1 MHADPSRKLLIVE
14 DEPSVAKQMQWGL
27 EGKFSTT
34 VAADIQQVIQA
45 LAVASFPVVTLDL
58 GLPPFPN
65 NPTVGLSILEEG
77 LLPSGTKIIVI
88 TGNAEEE
95 TAVKAVRLGV
105 CDFCSKPVNL
115 NELEVLLNS
124 AFRMH
129 EIEAASERQHQVVS
143 KNNDFHGIV
152 GVSSVMQTLFQ
163 KIQRAS
169 VTDFPILILGETGT
183 GKEKISQT
191 VHHLSQRR
199 DKPFVI
205 INCGAIPEQLMES
218 ELFGHEKGAFT
229 GAHCTRKGKFEEANG
244 GTIFLDEVG
253 ELPLSMQVKLLR
265 TLQDQVVERVGGRR
279 PIPLSLRF
287 IAATNVNLEQGVAAG
302 TFRQDLYYRL
312 NVISLAAPPLRERQ
326 EDIALL
332 AKSFIEEES
341 KALGLS
347 RLFLSSASLSAINK
361 HPWPGNVRELKN
373 AVRRALATVNGTVI
387 EPVDLGLTES
397 GVLNGEAK
405 EIDSLAETRRQAEAM
420 AVHQAMSLSGNNIS
434 QAARLLSVSRPTLHD
449 LLKKHPISDGD
460 KEEMNLLGSAKV

>member
-1 MHADPSRKLLIVE
+1 MHDDPSRKLLIIE
-14 DEPSVAKQMQWGL
+14 DEPSVARQMQWGL

-34 VAADIQQVIQA
+34 VAADIQQVTQA
-45 LAVASFPVVTLDL
+45 LALSSFPVVTLDL

-65 NPTVGLSILEEG
+65 NPTIGLRILEEG
-77 LLPSGTKIIVI
+77 LLPAGTKVIVI

-95 TAVKAVRLGV
+95 TAVRAVRLGI
-105 CDFCSKPVNL
+105 CDFCPKPVNL
-115 NELEVLLNS
+115 NELEVLIRS

-129 EIEAASERQHQVVS
+129 EIEAVSEKQHLDVYQ
-143 KNNDFHGIV
+143 NNDFHGIL
-152 GVSSVMQTLFQ
+152 GVSLVMQTLFQ

-169 VTDFPILILGETGT
+169 ATDFSILILGETGT
-183 GKEKISQT
+183 GKEKISQV
-191 VHHLSQRR
+191 VHRLSQRG

-205 INCGAIPEQLMES
+205 INCGAIPEHLMES

-244 GTIFLDEVG
+244 GTIFLDEIG

-265 TLQDQVVERVGGRR
+265 TLQEQIVERVGGRG
-279 PIPLSLRF
+279 PIPLSVRF
-287 IAATNVNLEQGVAAG
+287 IAATNVNLDQAVAAG

-312 NVISLAAPPLRERQ
+312 NVIPLTAPPLRERQ

-332 AKSFIEEES
+332 AKKFIEEES
-341 KALGLS
+341 ISLGLT
-347 RLFLSSASLSAINK
+347 RLSLSSASLSAINR

-373 AVRRALATVNGTVI
+373 AVRRALATVSGTMI
-387 EPVDLGLTES
+387 EPTDLGLTGSE
-397 GVLNGEAK
+397 VREGETK
-405 EIDSLAETRRQAEAM
+405 GIDSLAETRRQAEEV

-449 LLKKHPISDGD
+449 LLKKYPFKGVE
-460 KEEMNLLGSAKV
+460 K